1 MKEYSLKVT
10 GREQV
15 GRGSSRRLRRSG
27 RIPAILY
34 GPSGTKSLSL
44 ERTEFLDL
52 WKEVKGSST
61 LIQLVEE
68 GAEEVRTLIQDY
80 QRNPIT
86 DQFEHLD
93 FKEILA
99 GVEMQTQVG
108 IHIVGE
114 SIGVKNEQALLDTH
128 NHEVGVRCLPRDL
141 PRFIEVDVTELH
153 AGDSIHVRDLTPI
166 ENVVFTDDP
175 DRPIVACVLP
185 SLADEEEEAAE
196 EEVAEGE
203 EAAEGEEEK
212 TEEAES

>member
-10 GREQV
+10 LREQV
-15 GRGSSRRLRRSG
+15 GRGPARRLRMSG

-34 GPSGTKSLSL
+34 GPSGVKSLSL
-44 ERTEFLDL
+44 DQAEFHDL
-52 WKEVKGSST
+52 WKDVKGSTT

-68 GAEEVRTLIQDY
+68 GGEEVRTLIQDY

-86 DQFEHLD
+86 DKFEHLD

-99 GVEMQTQVG
+99 GVELQAQVR

-128 NHEVGVRCLPRDL
+128 HHEVGVRCLPRHL
-141 PRFIEVDVTELH
+141 PRYVEVDVTDLH
-153 AGDSIHVRDLTPI
+153 AGDSFYVRDLAPI
-166 ENVVFTDDP
+166 ENVVFTDDTN
-175 DRPIVACVLP
+175 RAIVACILP
-185 SLADEEEEAAE
+185 ALADAEEEEEEEAAE

-203 EAAEGEEEK
+203 EEK
-212 TEEAES
+212 TEETES

>member
-10 GREQV
+10 LREQT
-15 GRGSSRRLRRSG
+15 GRGPARRLRKSG

-44 ERTEFLDL
+44 EQAEFHDL

-68 GAEEVRTLIQDY
+68 GGEEVRTLIQDY

-86 DQFEHLD
+86 DKFEHLD

-99 GVEMQTQVG
+99 GVELQAQVR
-108 IHIVGE
+108 IYIVGE
-114 SIGVKNEQALLDTH
+114 SVGVKNEQALLDTH
-128 NHEVGVRCLPRDL
+128 HHAVGVRCLPRDL
-141 PRFIEVDVTELH
+141 PRFIEVDVTDLH
-153 AGDSIHVRDLTPI
+153 AGDSIHVRDLAPI

-175 DRPIVACVLP
+175 DRSIIACVLP
-185 SLADEEEEAAE
+185 SIAEAEEVEEEEEAAE
-196 EEVAEGE
+196 EEEG
-203 EAAEGEEEK
+203 EGEEEK
-212 TEEAES
+212 TEETES